1 LKSYRLNDSRLA
13 CVAVVCS
20 LFLTACG
27 GDNAPTNPSPAAPS
41 AVTPAAVVVSELRI
55 DASFVGGATVEGVVT
70 LTAPAPSGG
79 VVVAL
84 SADNTTVTVPASVTV
99 GGGNA
104 SASFPV
110 VTAVVTRTA
119 NVTVT
124 ARVGDTVKT
133 TAVRLRIDPNGLRP
147 TSGETI
153 SFWDMSTSRT
163 PVTSYSESGF
173 SVVPIEPNW
182 ISILGYGNPAPSL
195 QFETPG
201 GVTTVGR
208 VRITNG
214 GSPFWLTSVDLYS
227 SVTPIPYVLEGLLS
241 EQVMF
246 TVDDGLPNTFGRF
259 VKVTN
264 PHLNV
269 PIDTLIIRLTNP
281 LANSSP
287 TLPGNPMGID
297 NIVVRR

>member
-1 LKSYRLNDSRLA
+1 MSRRQLA
-13 CVAVVCS
+13 AFAVICS
-20 LFLTACG
+20 LLLTACG
-27 GDNAPTNPSPAAPS
+27 ENAPTNPSPAPS
-41 AVTPAAVVVSELRI
+41 APAVAVSELRI
-55 DASFVGGATVEGVVT
+55 DASLVGGATIEGIVV

-79 VVVAL
+79 VVVML
-84 SADNTTVTVPASVTV
+84 SADNSMVSVPISVTV
-99 GGGNA
+99 GAGGT
-104 SASFPV
+104 SVSFPV
-110 VTAVVTRTA
+110 TTAAVTRTA

-124 ARVGDTVKT
+124 ARIGDVVKT
-133 TAVRLRIDPNGLRP
+133 TAIRLRIDPNSVRP

-163 PVTSYSESGF
+163 PVTGYSESGF
-173 SVVPIEPNW
+173 SVVPIEANW

-201 GVTTVGR
+201 GVTTIGR

-214 GSPFWLTSVDLYS
+214 GAPFWLTSVDLYS

-241 EQVMF
+241 EQIMF
-246 TVDDGLPNTFGRF
+246 TVEDGLPYTRGNF

-287 TLPGNPMGID
+287 GLGGNPMGID